1 MTQKNEIMK
10 FLDELHQKMQKEK
23 EFAFWEYLKKAKGM
37 LEGISEE
44 NKGKIEKNVIVE
56 GKVSLGKNSVIKS
69 GTRIE
74 GTVFIGENC
83 VVGPNAFLRGFVI
96 LEGKNTVA
104 NSELKNVIL
113 MEGSNAPHYS
123 YVGDSLIGKNCNLG
137 AGTKIAN
144 LRFDNKNVRILIRGK
159 EIDSGERKLGCLMH
173 DEVKTGVNSGINGGV
188 ILYPDA
194 NVQPN
199 SFVKGVV
206 K

>member
-1 MTQKNEIMK
+1 MAEKITE
-10 FLDELHQKMQKEK
+10 FLDKLHQKMKSEN
-23 EFAFWEYLKKAKGM
+23 EFAFWEELKKAKKL
-37 LEGISEE
+37 LEGIREE
-44 NKGKIEKNVIVE
+44 NKGKIEQNVIVE
-56 GKVSLGKNSVIKS
+56 GKVFLGKDSVIKS

-74 GTVFIGENC
+74 GNVFIGENC

-113 MEGSNAPHYS
+113 MYNSNIPHYS

-144 LRFDNKNVRILIRGK
+144 LRFDNKNVKVLIKGK
-159 EIDSGERKLGCLMH
+159 ETDSGERKLGCLMH
-173 DEVKTGVNSGINGGV
+173 DEVKTGVNSGINGGT
-188 ILYPDA
+188 ILHPNA
-194 NVQPN
+194 NVLPN
-199 SFVKGVV
+199 SFVKGTV